1 MIAFSWLFGSGSSS
15 VPFFILFRL
24 LSTFYLFIV
33 YMHLLELGY
42 FLGPEEMKLFKIDF
56 VLDRSSLLVAWITY
70 GYIITKA
77 EIVGIMKL
85 NAWNSIELKTE
96 VRNELIIF

>member
-1 MIAFSWLFGSGSSS
+1 
-15 VPFFILFRL
+15 
-24 LSTFYLFIV
+24 
-33 YMHLLELGY
+33 MHLLELGY
-42 FLGPEEMKLFKIDF
+42 FLGPKEMKLFKIDF
-56 VLDRSSLLVAWITY
+56 VLDWSCLLVAWIAY